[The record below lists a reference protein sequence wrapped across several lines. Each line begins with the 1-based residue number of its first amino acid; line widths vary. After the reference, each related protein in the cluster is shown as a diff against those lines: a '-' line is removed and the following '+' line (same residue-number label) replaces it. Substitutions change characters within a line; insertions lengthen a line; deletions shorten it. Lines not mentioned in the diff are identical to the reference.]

1 MAFESLR
8 RWVKKEP
15 QGEGS
20 GRFRSVLTPKEEQDI
35 MEALKISAQLGWPCG
50 TEEVK
55 VIVKT
60 FLDNSQRDTT
70 FIENNPGKDWLIG
83 FKKRW
88 SNQLGMRNS
97 EIISKSHAENL
108 TAEASNKFFE
118 VVRSIYN
125 DKSIFQDANA
135 AKRIYNAD
143 KSGFSTNPNQKKM
156 FLKKS
161 CRNAY
166 MITPTSGKAMC
177 TVLAIGNAAGEFM
190 PPFSCVSSSVFK

>member
-1 MAFESLR
+1 M
-8 RWVKKEP
+8 
-15 QGEGS
+15 
-20 GRFRSVLTPKEEQDI
+20 
-35 MEALKISAQLGWPCG
+35 
-50 TEEVK
+50 
-55 VIVKT
+55 
-60 FLDNSQRDTT
+60 
-70 FIENNPGKDWLIG
+70 IG

-108 TAEASNKFFE
+108 TAEALNKFFE
-118 VVRSIYN
+118 IVCSIYN

-143 KSGFSTNPNQKKM
+143 KRGFSTNLNQKKM

-161 CRNAY
+161 CRNAC
-166 MITPTSGKAMC
+166 MITPTCGKAMC

-190 PPFSCVSSSVFK
+190 PPFSYVSSSVFK

>member
-20 GRFRSVLTPKEEQDI
+20 GRFRSVLTLKEEQDI
-35 MEALKISAQLGWPCG
+35 VEALKISAQLGWPCG
-50 TEEVK
+50 TKEVK

-60 FLDNSQRDTT
+60 FLDKSQRDTT

-118 VVRSIYN
+118 MFRSIYN
-125 DKSIFQDANA
+125 NKGIF
-135 AKRIYNAD
+135 
-143 KSGFSTNPNQKKM
+143 
-156 FLKKS
+156 
-161 CRNAY
+161 
-166 MITPTSGKAMC
+166 
-177 TVLAIGNAAGEFM
+177 
-190 PPFSCVSSSVFK
+190 